1 VSFSSDFKGW
11 SGECAASFSMRLFL
25 NGDTYK
31 FFRDVILPTENGTTQ
46 IDHIVVSKFGIF
58 VIETKNMTGWIFG
71 RETDTHWTQVL
82 FQHRYRFQ
90 NPLRQNYCH
99 TKNLAD
105 FLRLDHSL
113 FHPIIFFVGKCQFKT
128 AMPPTVI
135 SSGLPSYIK
144 QFTRPCFDETRVAE
158 IIETIKAVKTNPCF
172 TRRVHL
178 SGLKQLHCATQ
189 SSGQLRTKT

>member
-11 SGECAASFSMRLFL
+11 SGECAASFGMRLFL

-58 VIETKNMTGWIFG
+58 VIETKNMTGWIYG

-82 FQHRYRFQ
+82 FRNKYRFQ

-99 TKNLAD
+99 TKSLAD
-105 FLRLDHSL
+105 FLKLDHSI
-113 FHPIIFFVGKCQFKT
+113 FHSVVFFVRDCRFKT
-128 AMPPTVI
+128 EMPKSVI
-135 SSGLPSYIK
+135 SSGLSSYIK
-144 QFTRPCFDETRVAE
+144 QFTRPCLEETQVVE
-158 IIETIKAVKTNPCF
+158 IVNQINALKMNPHFNCR
-172 TRRVHL
+172 THVDA
-178 SGLKQLHCATQ
+178 LKQ
-189 SSGQLRTKT
+189 RYKTA